1 MPPMRFYR
9 ATRFL
14 FPSSLRMRLFAIC
27 FIGTHLPLF
36 ALIGWEAWRGAISW
50 TPVIVVLVATLAG
63 TAFSLTAINALL
75 HPVRASARALRA
87 LSDGRVAPLDQMDSR
102 DLMGALIASVNRA
115 ATSASERMRQLDE
128 AANRDALTGLL
139 NRRGFQALMAG
150 GDGDRPAGTLALVDI
165 DHFKAIND
173 DHGHGAGDHVLRLFA
188 QRLIAGL
195 RRGDVIARW
204 GGEEF
209 LVFLPS
215 TEMGDA
221 RAIIDRLARDSRLEP
236 IAAIGDCA
244 ITFSAGLTPWP
255 AGDDADAALLR
266 VDAALYAAKRAG
278 RDCIRESAGS
288 ALSA

>member
-1 MPPMRFYR
+1 MRFYR

-14 FPSSLRMRLFAIC
+14 FPTSLRLRMFAIC
-27 FIGTHLPLF
+27 FVGTHVPLF
-36 ALIGWEAWRGAISW
+36 ALIGWEAWRGAIGW
-50 TPVIVVLVATLAG
+50 TPVIVVLIATLIG

-87 LSDGRVAPLDQMDSR
+87 MSDGKAAPLDQMDSR

-115 ATSASERMRQLDE
+115 ATSAGERMRELGE

-139 NRRGFQALMAG
+139 NRRGFHALI
-150 GDGDRPAGTLALVDI
+150 DGAPGERPAGTLALIDI

-209 LVFLPS
+209 LIFLPA
-215 TEMGDA
+215 TTMGDA
-221 RAIIDRLARDSRLEP
+221 RAIIDRLAGESRMEP
-236 IAAIGDCA
+236 VAAIGGCA
-244 ITFSAGLTPWP
+244 ITFSAGLTPWV
-255 AGDDADAALLR
+255 AGHPHEAAMLR

-278 RDCIRESAGS
+278 RDCIRETAEAVQSA
-288 ALSA
+288 